1 MQLFNNKF
9 TKKLL
14 CTVLAC
20 GMIMSF
26 SACGDREDVN
36 DPSSSQSSS
45 SSSSQVSKP
54 VKEDNKDKNKD
65 KSDKDKSSSESE
77 KDNSSSEKSDSKEP
91 KTVKEK
97 IKEAKSVNSDTVGWI
112 TIPNTKIDN
121 EILQTGDNEF
131 YLRRDITKNYNW
143 YGCYFADYECKIK
156 DKASLSP
163 NTVIYGHNM
172 EDRPNGK
179 KFAQLFNYLNE
190 DFAKNNPYIY
200 IDTEEGRMVFQVFAV
215 YFTETAFN
223 YVYVDPVKDSKKYGT
238 NDTIQSIIDEA
249 KLRSEMIYDVDV
261 NGNDKLLTLS
271 TCTYKYGGEK
281 NEEQR
286 FVVQARLLRDGET
299 EQKTVSVKK
308 NPSPKEPKFSKEYK

>member
-1 MQLFNNKF
+1 MQIFNKKF

-14 CTVLAC
+14 CAVLAC
-20 GMIMSF
+20 GIIMTF
-26 SACGDREDVN
+26 SSCSDKKDVN
-36 DPSSSQSSS
+36 DNSSDISSSQSSETS
-45 SSSSQVSKP
+45 SNSS
-54 VKEDNKDKNKD
+54 KDKD
-65 KSDKDKSSSESE
+65 SSK
-77 KDNSSSEKSDSKEP
+77 KDNSSKENEKDNASKQA
-91 KTVKEK
+91 VKEEIKLVNDK
-97 IKEAKSVNSDTVGWI
+97 IKEAHKINSDVVGWI

-121 EILQTGDNEF
+121 EIIQAKDNEF

-143 YGCYFADYECKIK
+143 YGCYYADYESVMK
-156 DKASLSP
+156 DEKSLSP

-179 KFAQLFNYLNE
+179 KFAQLFNYLDE

-200 IDTEEGRMVFQVFAV
+200 IYTPDNRMVFQVFAV
-215 YFTETAFN
+215 YYTETAFK
-223 YVYVDPVKDSKKYGT
+223 YHYVDPVKDSAKVNKKI
-238 NDTIQSIIDEA
+238 TIKDIVDEA
-249 KLRSEMIYDVDV
+249 KLRSQMIYDVDV
-261 NGNDKLLTLS
+261 NNDDKLLTLS

-286 FVVQARLLRDGET
+286 FVVQARLLREDEK